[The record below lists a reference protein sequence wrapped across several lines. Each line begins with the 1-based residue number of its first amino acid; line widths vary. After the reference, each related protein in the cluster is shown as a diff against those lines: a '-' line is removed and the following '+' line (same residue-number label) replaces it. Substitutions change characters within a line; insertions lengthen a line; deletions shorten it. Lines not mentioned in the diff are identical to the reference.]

1 MVCEPRNSPSWR
13 WTEGRQWLTGALE
26 DPETICSHWA
36 VRTQKDGKQ
45 GWASRAPR
53 QLPLT
58 RFYLLKVP
66 QLPKQHTGKGQILKY
81 MCLQ

>member
-1 MVCEPRNSPSWR
+1 MSPETVPPGGELR
-13 WTEGRQWLTGALE
+13 ALQWLIGALE
-26 DPETICSHWA
+26 DPETICSHSA

-45 GWASRAPR
+45 GWASKVPR